1 MFEEPYSDE
10 LQRALARAD
19 AWEMIQQIEDYAAY
33 FANGAGEWPDSKA
46 DDFREIITCQHDNP
60 EKALAYVALAG
71 WRSDDPQFLGFM
83 GNGLL
88 EGVLMSRSAQLLRR
102 ILAEARKSAR
112 FRWILSHTCEGMV
125 DEAAWKEIAQY
136 RISSPR
142 EPPADETLPP
152 RQVN

>member
-1 MFEEPYSDE
+1 MFDEAFPDE
-10 LQRALARAD
+10 LRRALARAD
-19 AWEMIQQIEDYAAY
+19 AWEMIQQIDDYAAY
-33 FANGAGEWPDSKA
+33 FASGAGEWPDRNA
-46 DDFREIITCQHDNP
+46 DDFGEILSCQHENQ

-71 WRSDDPQFLGFM
+71 WRSDDPGFLGLI

-88 EGVLMSRSAQLLRR
+88 ESVLMSPSAQSLRR
-102 ILAEARKSAR
+102 IIAEARRSAR

-136 RISSPR
+136 RISGPR
-142 EPPADETLPP
+142 EPPADEALPP